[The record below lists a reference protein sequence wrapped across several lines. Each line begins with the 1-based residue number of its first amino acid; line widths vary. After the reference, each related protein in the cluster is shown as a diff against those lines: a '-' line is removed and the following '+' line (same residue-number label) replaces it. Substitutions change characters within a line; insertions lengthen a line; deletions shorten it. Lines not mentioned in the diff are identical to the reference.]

1 MPSTVRT
8 PRIAAIA
15 VIGGLALIVSA
26 CSASAGASPGASSA
40 PSVAVSPAGPGL
52 VAVGMATGKDGPY
65 LIGLDGRTLY
75 TFTPDSANTSTCVD
89 ACAATWPPLA
99 PGAGGAPKGE
109 GGVTGTLTTFAR
121 TDGSMQVAYNGSPLY
136 YYAKD
141 AKAGDTNG
149 QGIGGKWFV
158 ASPTGAGPGAAPS
171 STGGRYGY

>member
-1 MPSTVRT
+1 M
-8 PRIAAIA
+8 
-15 VIGGLALIVSA
+15 
-26 CSASAGASPGASSA
+26 
-40 PSVAVSPAGPGL
+40 SPAGPGL

-65 LIGLDGRTLY
+65 LIGLDGKTLY
-75 TFTPDSANTSTCVD
+75 TFAPDSANTSTCID

-109 GGVTGTLTTFAR
+109 DGVTGTFTTFAR
-121 TDGSMQVAYNGSPLY
+121 PDGSMQVAYNGSPLY

-158 ASPTGAGPGAAPS
+158 ASPTGAGPGTGPS
-171 STGGRYGY
+171 PSPTGGRYTY